1 MADVKIVDIDGSQ
14 WNMKDQVAR
23 DKITAIEESL
33 IAQRLENIK
42 ISLKQG
48 YTASQAEIINHYKV
62 GKIHFMFILLRNI
75 SGTNIGSSI
84 TADIGKINII
94 PVKETSF
101 ILNDYTNNKILRC
114 YLAND
119 GTIAIGESNGV
130 TQGNNSCLGELI
142 FAED

>member
-1 MADVKIVDIDGSQ
+1 MADVKTVDIDGSQ
-14 WNMKDQVAR
+14 WSMKDQVAR
-23 DKITAIEESL
+23 DKIAALEESL
-33 IAQRLENIK
+33 IPQSLEDIEIN
-42 ISLKQG
+42 LKQG
-48 YTASQAEIINHYKV
+48 YTANQAKITHHYKV

-75 SGTNIGSSI
+75 SGENIG
-84 TADIGKINII
+84 TASTANIGKINII
-94 PVKETSF
+94 PEKETSF

-119 GTIAIGESNGV
+119 GTIAIGESEGV